1 MNAFPRE
8 NALEFSAVS
17 KLYGER
23 AVLDRVDLAI
33 PSGSVVGLL
42 GKNGAGKTTLLRCA
56 LGLAQPQHGTVT
68 ILGEP
73 AWTLSASAK
82 QYLGYVPQ
90 TPQLYPWMRVAH
102 LLDYTGSFY
111 RRWNGALV
119 RQLAADWRLPLNQRA
134 GTLSVGEAQKLTLV
148 MALGHEPDLL
158 ILDEPVASLD
168 PSARREFLK
177 VVLEIAAG
185 GNRTVLF
192 STHITSDL
200 ERVADRVA
208 ILQNGK
214 ISFFGELGELKDQIK
229 RLRLVSANT
238 FPERFDM
245 PGILT
250 QRIQG
255 KQALVTTRLVTPEM
269 LDRLET
275 DWHATVE
282 VEDLNLEEIFLEL
295 HDE

>member
-8 NALEFSAVS
+8 NALEFPAVS

-23 AVLDRVDLAI
+23 AVLDRLDLAI

-90 TPQLYPWMRVAH
+90 TPQLYPWMRVAASARLH
-102 LLDYTGSFY
+102 RLVLPALE
-111 RRWNGALV
+111 RRLV

-185 GNRTVLF
+185 GHRTRAVLDAHHVGPGARGR
-192 STHITSDL
+192 SGGDSA
-200 ERVADRVA
+200 ER
-208 ILQNGK
+208 Q
-214 ISFFGELGELKDQIK
+214 DQL
-229 RLRLVSANT
+229 LRRAGRT
-238 FPERFDM
+238 
-245 PGILT
+245 
-250 QRIQG
+250 
-255 KQALVTTRLVTPEM
+255 
-269 LDRLET
+269 
-275 DWHATVE
+275 
-282 VEDLNLEEIFLEL
+282 
-295 HDE
+295 